1 MIGEYNESFQIVIM
15 EDALQIN
22 VEAGYPAT
30 ISMTDNNGN
39 VKGGYP
45 ASLSMNDNSSKCSK
59 CVAI

>member
-1 MIGEYNESFQIVIM
+1 M

-59 CVAI
+59 CIAI